1 MEENSNLTPEERESF
16 INKRKQRFNN
26 MKIPAPLPPVQPGM
40 TNVKNKDM
48 LKKIQ
53 DIRNGNLKQEFRQI
67 ENKINQNPSGHVDVP
82 VPPAKN
88 KRPNPNQKQVME
100 NQQGKKELPKL
111 EEFTSKYDPNLD
123 AVRGLFDDVGSPS
136 VSNYGR
142 PVSDVDG
149 GRGFVNDIRSKLHD
163 RMQNKIVG
171 ENTNDYYQQP
181 QQPQMQQIPLQSG
194 MIMLNEEDLK
204 KKIISIAKPVAK
216 QVATE
221 IIKQVLNEYLK
232 TVKTPTAPV
241 VTTKVNESAKNNVT
255 QAEILPGNKIKING
269 KIYNIS

>member
-16 INKRKQRFNN
+16 INKRRQRFNH
-26 MKIPAPLPPVQPGM
+26 MKIPVPTAPVQSVT
-40 TNVKNKDM
+40 TNVLNKDM

-53 DIRNGNLKQEFRQI
+53 EIRNGNLKQEFKQF
-67 ENKINQNPSGHVDVP
+67 ENKTNQNLSGGHVDVP
-82 VPPAKN
+82 VFNSKN
-88 KRPNPNQKQVME
+88 KKPTVNEKSIIESE
-100 NQQGKKELPKL
+100 NKKDIPKL
-111 EEFTSKYDPNLD
+111 EEFTSKPDPNLD
-123 AVRGLFDDVGSPS
+123 AVKGLFEDSGFSS
-136 VSNYGR
+136 MSNYGKQA
-142 PVSDVDG
+142 SDIDG
-149 GRGFVNDIRSKLHD
+149 GSGFVNDIRSKFHEQ
-163 RMQNKIVG
+163 MQKKIS
-171 ENTNDYYQQP
+171 ENTLRNNY
-181 QQPQMQQIPLQSG
+181 QPQMQQIPLQSG

-232 TVKTPTAPV
+232 TIKTPTEPIVA
-241 VTTKVNESAKNNVT
+241 TKVNESTKNKIT